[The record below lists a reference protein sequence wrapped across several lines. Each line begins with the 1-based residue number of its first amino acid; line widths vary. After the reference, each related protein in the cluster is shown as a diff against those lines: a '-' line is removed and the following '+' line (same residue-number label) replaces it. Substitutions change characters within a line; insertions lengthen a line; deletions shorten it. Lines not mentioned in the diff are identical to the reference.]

1 MMMKRIKL
9 NKSAPPPYW
18 RRAKCGVVDV
28 CNNHA
33 KRLIKDGDAVL
44 VKDLGYIKG
53 KFAPMKFGTRVRWM
67 GLNWKVINSYKD
79 YDDMEPYTE
88 IEVIDILPE
97 KAFGDKTVNYTERIF
112 IVRASDAKRIGS
124 KKLKK

>member
-1 MMMKRIKL
+1 MKRIKL

-18 RRAKCGVVDV
+18 RRAKYGVVDV

-53 KFAPMKFGTRVRWM
+53 KFAPMKFGARVRWID
-67 GLNWKVINSYKD
+67 LDWRVVNIYKVDEDDERFDVADVLIESAFGRRPLD
-79 YDDMEPYTE
+79 YDL
-88 IEVIDILPE
+88 VI
-97 KAFGDKTVNYTERIF
+97 FS
-112 IVRASDAKRIGS
+112 VRVSE
-124 KKLKK
+124 LKKIR

>member
-33 KRLIKDGDAVL
+33 KRLIRDGDAVL

-67 GLNWKVINSYKD
+67 ALNWKVINFYKD
-79 YDDMEPYTE
+79 YEEDEPYAE
-88 IEVIDILPE
+88 IEVVDIIPE
-97 KAFGDKTVNYTERIF
+97 RLFGKQGFRYDENIF
-112 IVRASDAKRIGS
+112 IVRASDVKRIGS